1 MQKRSIVKAVIF
13 SLITCGIYGCY
24 WFVKLTDEA
33 HEAAG
38 RQTTASGLMALLF
51 SLVTCGIYLLYWMYK
66 MGETVNEAKHRR
78 GMHADGNDPILYLF
92 LTFVGLGIVSEA
104 LIQSAL
110 NDIVAFDENTS
121 GGEIVLASENLPG
134 NPQ

>member
-1 MQKRSIVKAVIF
+1 
-13 SLITCGIYGCY
+13 
-24 WFVKLTDEA
+24 
-33 HEAAG
+33 
-38 RQTTASGLMALLF
+38 
-51 SLVTCGIYLLYWMYK
+51 
-66 MGETVNEAKHRR
+66 MGETVNEAKRRR